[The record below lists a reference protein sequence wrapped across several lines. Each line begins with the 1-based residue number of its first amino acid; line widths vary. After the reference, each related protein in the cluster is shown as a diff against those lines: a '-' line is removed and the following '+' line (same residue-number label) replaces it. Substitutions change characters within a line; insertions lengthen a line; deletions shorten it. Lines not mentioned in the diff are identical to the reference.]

1 MYQPNCKREIVSIEQ
16 AVYCRVIG
24 QGEDLVL
31 LHGWGVNSAVWLPI
45 IEKLSSH
52 FRLFIV
58 DLPGFGLSQSLPEYS
73 LQTITDAILEVV
85 PNSAAWCGWSLG
97 GLIATYA
104 ASVYPDRVS
113 KLIQV
118 CCSLKFVKE
127 GDWYGVES
135 TVFDDFKSALVRNK
149 EKTLSRFINLQAVG
163 VPTARQDA
171 QLFKKL
177 LSGTEDSESAALLAG
192 LDLLNKSDLR
202 PLFTQL
208 KRPCLSLFGQFDTL
222 VPQQTAFNMQ
232 ALLPCS
238 QQQCFEKSSHAPF
251 ITEPDKFSAVLINF
265 IKS

>member
-1 MYQPNCKREIVSIEQ
+1 MSIEQ

-31 LHGWGVNSAVWLPI
+31 LHGWGVNSAVWLPV
-45 IEKLSSH
+45 IEALSTE

-58 DLPGFGLSQSLPEYS
+58 DLPGFGLSKPLPEYS

-85 PNSAAWCGWSLG
+85 PNSAVWCGWSLG

-127 GDWYGVES
+127 NNWSGVEAA
-135 TVFDDFKSALVRNK
+135 VFEHFKSGLLRNK
-149 EKTLSRFINLQAVG
+149 EKTLSRFINLQAMG
-163 VPTARQDA
+163 ALTARQDA
-171 QLFKKL
+171 QLLKKL
-177 LSGTEDSESAALLAG
+177 LSGTEEAEAESLLAG
-192 LDLLNKSDLR
+192 LDLLNQSDLR
-202 PLFTQL
+202 PLFEQVKL
-208 KRPCLSLFGQFDTL
+208 PCLSLFGQFDTL
-222 VPQQTAFNMQ
+222 VPKQTAFNMQ
-232 ALLPCS
+232 ALLPGS
-238 QQQCFEKSSHAPF
+238 KQQLFEKSSHAPF
-251 ITEPDKFSAVLINF
+251 ITEPDKFNEVLINF